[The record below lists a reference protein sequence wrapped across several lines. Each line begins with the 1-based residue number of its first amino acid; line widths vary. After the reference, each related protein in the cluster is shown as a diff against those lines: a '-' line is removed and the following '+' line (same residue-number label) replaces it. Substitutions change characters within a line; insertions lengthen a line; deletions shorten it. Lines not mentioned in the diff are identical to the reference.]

1 MMKYSTPKIVQPG
14 SRRIYFWLVLA
25 LLSTVALAVG
35 WQSFDFG
42 REHAGDELRDL
53 RLTVS
58 SQRQRLSELEKQRDT
73 LQEQLAALER
83 AAQVDREANR
93 NVREQLSRFQ
103 EERAKMEEE
112 LTFLRSMVSSKEE
125 REAIRIQRFTLESGG
140 EKGLYRFSFTVRR
153 AIANDTAAV
162 GSIFFAVD
170 GLQNGE
176 PRLLPLRDIT
186 EEKSEKLRM
195 RFNNFQDV
203 AGLIR
208 LPDDFKPR
216 RVIVEIKPNN
226 KKLPE
231 VKEHFDWVVAG

>member
-1 MMKYSTPKIVQPG
+1 MKYSTPKIVQPG
-14 SRRIYFWLVLA
+14 SRQIYLWLVMALLLA
-25 LLSTVALAVG
+25 LALAVG
-35 WQSFDFG
+35 WRSFDFG

-53 RLTVS
+53 RQTVS
-58 SQRQRLSELEKQRDT
+58 SQRQRIDELEQQRDT
-73 LQEQLAALER
+73 LQEQLAGMER
-83 AAQVDREANR
+83 SAQVDREATR
-93 NVREQLSRFQ
+93 GAREQLSRYQ
-103 EERAKMEEE
+103 EERVQMEEE
-112 LTFLRSMVSSKEE
+112 LTFLRSMVSSKGE

-140 EKGLYRFSFTVRR
+140 QSGLYRFSFTVTR
-153 AIANDTAAV
+153 AIANDSAAV

-170 GLQNGE
+170 GVQNGE
-176 PRLLPLRDIT
+176 PRLLPLREIT

-203 AGLIR
+203 EGLIR